1 MRTRMLAVAV
11 DCREAEA
18 LAAFWKEALGYPETE
33 RWTDGHGVTYV
44 ELKSPDMPSLLFQPV
59 PEGKSGKN
67 RLHLDLAPTE
77 LEQREEVARL
87 VSLGARI
94 IEDPE
99 SDDWVVMADPEDN
112 EFCVLPRR

>member
-1 MRTRMLAVAV
+1 MRTRMLAVTV

-33 RWTDGHGVTYV
+33 RWTDSHGVTYV
-44 ELKSPDMPSLLFQPV
+44 ELKSPDVPSLLFQPV
-59 PEGKSGKN
+59 PEKKSVKN
-67 RLHLDLAPTE
+67 RLHLDVAPIE

-87 VSLGARI
+87 VSLGAKI
-94 IEDPE
+94 VEDTE
-99 SDDWVVMADPEDN
+99 SDPWVVMTDPEDN

>member
-1 MRTRMLAVAV
+1 MLAVTV

-18 LAAFWKEALGYPETE
+18 LAAFWKEALGYPETK
-33 RWTDGHGVTYV
+33 RWKDSHGLTYV
-44 ELKSPDMPSLLFQPV
+44 ELRSQDEPSLLFQPV
-59 PEGKSGKN
+59 PEEKSGKN

-87 VSLGARI
+87 VSLGAKI
-94 IEDPE
+94 VDDPE
-99 SDDWVVMADPEDN
+99 DDDWVVMTDPEGN

>member
-1 MRTRMLAVAV
+1 MRTRILAVTV

-33 RWTDGHGVTYV
+33 RWTDSHGLTYL
-44 ELKSPDMPSLLFQPV
+44 ELKSPETTSLLFQQV
-59 PEGKSGKN
+59 PEEKSGKN
-67 RLHLDLAPTE
+67 RLHLDIAPTE

-87 VSLGARI
+87 VSLGAKVVA
-94 IEDPE
+94 D
-99 SDDWVVMADPEDN
+99 SDDDPWVVMTDPEGN